1 MLFVV
6 SAKSEAALLDYIKTY
21 LDFCRRSPESKFRSI
36 CYTSCVGREHYRCR
50 FACVV
55 SDMRHLISKLEDRLS
70 EGVQSSR
77 MQVGGG
83 IVFGF
88 PGQGSQFEGM
98 AADIA
103 KTYPAF
109 LDILKRHAETA
120 TSLSGFP
127 ILALL
132 LGTGA
137 VECDINQSRIAQICI
152 FVYQCSVFTWLKSL
166 GIQPQAVIGHSFGEI
181 AASGSF
187 NGPSFRTP
195 Y

>member
-6 SAKSEAALLDYIKTY
+6 SAKSEVALLDYIKTY
-21 LDFCRRSPESKFRSI
+21 LDFCRRSSASKFRSI
-36 CYTSCVGREHYRCR
+36 CYTSCIGREHYRCR

-55 SDMRHLISKLEDRLS
+55 LDMRHLISKLEDRLS
-70 EGVQSSR
+70 EGLQSPR
-77 MQVGGG
+77 AQVGGG

-98 AADIA
+98 AADLA
-103 KTYPAF
+103 TTYPAF

-132 LGTGA
+132 LGTGEA
-137 VECDINQSRIAQICI
+137 ECDINQSRIAQICI
-152 FVYQCSVFTWLKSL
+152 FVYQCSVFTWLKRL
-166 GIQPQAVIGHSFGEI
+166 GIQPQTVVGHSFGEI
-181 AASGSF
+181 AAAGSF
-187 NGPSFRTP
+187 HGTSSL
-195 Y
+195 